1 MDRQTDG
8 ASKSDRADLDP
19 LPPPPPP
26 PGVRHPA
33 PGVAVAAGVL
43 HLGWGPDWEEGSC
56 QLQPGPLEM
65 AAGIEEDCCPE
76 ILQSAGASLSW

>member
-1 MDRQTDG
+1 MDRQTNG
-8 ASKSDRADLDP
+8 ASKSEGADLDP
-19 LPPPPPP
+19 LPPPPP
-26 PGVRHPA
+26 GVKRPA
-33 PGVAVAAGVL
+33 PGVAAAAGVL

-56 QLQPGPLEM
+56 QLQPGPREM